1 MASVNKVILIG
12 NCGRDP
18 EVRYLPSGQ
27 AVANVSIATSS
38 RRKDRNTGET
48 VEDTQWHRVTFYDRL
63 AEIAGEYVKKG
74 RPIYVE
80 GRLKY
85 GSYTDKTT
93 GVEKNTVDIIATELQ
108 LLGGREGMGGPG
120 AGGGGG
126 GEEGYSRP
134 AARPAAAPAAAKPAP
149 AAKGN
154 FDDMDDDIPFCVLKH
169 AMLQRRQLQSH
180 ILQALPIQIGNDHAR
195 PFQLLGQHLP
205 PRINCQGLTP
215 SAPSAWVHAALGGCH
230 EVGQV
235 FNRART
241 QQHLPMRLARCVG
254 EGARRHD
261 EMRLQGPI
269 QLWKTH
275 VIANRQSH
283 APCVTVT

>member
-85 GSYTDKTT
+85 GTYTDKTT

-120 AGGGGG
+120 AGGG
-126 GEEGYSRP
+126 EEGGYSRP
-134 AARPAAAPAAAKPAP
+134 AARPAAAPAASKPAP

-154 FDDMDDDIPFCVLKH
+154 FDDMDDDIPF
-169 AMLQRRQLQSH
+169 
-180 ILQALPIQIGNDHAR
+180 
-195 PFQLLGQHLP
+195 
-205 PRINCQGLTP
+205 
-215 SAPSAWVHAALGGCH
+215 
-230 EVGQV
+230 
-235 FNRART
+235 
-241 QQHLPMRLARCVG
+241 
-254 EGARRHD
+254 
-261 EMRLQGPI
+261 
-269 QLWKTH
+269 
-275 VIANRQSH
+275 
-283 APCVTVT
+283 